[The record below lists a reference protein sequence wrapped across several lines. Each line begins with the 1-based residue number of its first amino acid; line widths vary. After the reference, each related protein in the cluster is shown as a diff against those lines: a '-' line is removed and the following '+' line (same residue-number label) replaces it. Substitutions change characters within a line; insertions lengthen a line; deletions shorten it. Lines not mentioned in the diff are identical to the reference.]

1 MKHHEQDQLLNEIL
15 AGEEVTEF
23 RRASLARA
31 LDALQRRKRRQRA
44 WRAGALAL
52 PVLLATVLWLSRS
65 PKSAVAPVAG
75 GPARPVGIAPAPAE
89 AASVKFITDDELF
102 ALFPDRP
109 MALIGPPGH
118 QQLVF
123 LDKPAARRAAHL

>member
-1 MKHHEQDQLLNEIL
+1 MKRHEQDQLLNEIL

-23 RRASLARA
+23 RRTSLARTLGA
-31 LDALQRRKRRQRA
+31 IQRRKRRR
-44 WRAGALAL
+44 RLLGASAL
-52 PVLLATVLWLSRS
+52 VLPLLLASVLWLNRS
-65 PKSAVAPVAG
+65 AKSPGTPAPVVQAPPAG
-75 GPARPVGIAPAPAE
+75 KAPAE
-89 AASVKFITDDELF
+89 ARSVKFITDEELF

-109 MALIGPPGH
+109 MALIGPPGR